1 MSEPLR
7 LRKPEVL
14 QQQSTSVDANLE
26 KQNTIKR
33 TFAHANSYNL
43 LINFQGVL
51 FFQVRIDT
59 CTLLL
64 KHLRFSQT

>member
-43 LINFQGVL
+43 LINFQGVSIE
-51 FFQVRIDT
+51 FFGDHTESDRY
-59 CTLLL
+59 
-64 KHLRFSQT
+64 

>member
-43 LINFQGVL
+43 LINFQGVSIE
-51 FFQVRIDT
+51 FFGDHTDIF
-59 CTLLL
+59 
-64 KHLRFSQT
+64 HSY